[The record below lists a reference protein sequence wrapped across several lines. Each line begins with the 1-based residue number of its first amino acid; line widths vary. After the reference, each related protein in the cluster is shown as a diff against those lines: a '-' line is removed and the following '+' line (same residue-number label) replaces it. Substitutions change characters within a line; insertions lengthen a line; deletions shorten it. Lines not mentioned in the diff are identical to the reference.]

1 MEIKSEIME
10 IIAEYASNNYA
21 SQILQ
26 SEEYAE
32 LVSDIVEL
40 QEDIKRLNLPD
51 EQMEIVRRLIKENGD
66 LYFIYIE
73 KMYKQTMIDC
83 VTLLK
88 ELKIL

>member
-1 MEIKSEIME
+1 MKSKIME
-10 IIAEYASNNYA
+10 IIAEYASNSYE

-32 LVSDIVEL
+32 LLNNIVEL
-40 QEDIKRLNLPD
+40 QEDIKRLNLPE
-51 EQMEIVRRLIKENGD
+51 EQMQIVRRVIKENEH
-66 LYFIYIE
+66 LYIIYAE
-73 KMYKQTMIDC
+73 KTYKQAMIDC